1 MILNDLLTLET
12 IAQVTVI
19 KYSQFMVVRPLR
31 RMSSLTAGVDRT
43 NEHYSHFIT
52 SIELQHEYFCPVFW
66 TPRCSQRI
74 C

>member
-43 NEHYSHFIT
+43 NEHYSH
-52 SIELQHEYFCPVFW
+52 YYN
-66 TPRCSQRI
+66 
-74 C
+74 